1 MIDLCLLWSRS
12 YNTANIFVC
21 LFLRDVDNFI
31 EKLTGTISFLT
42 NIEGDDSD
50 TEDDFVPFI

>member
-1 MIDLCLLWSRS
+1 MIDLCLLLSRS

-31 EKLTGTISFLT
+31 EKLTSTISFLT
-42 NIEGDDSD
+42 NIEGGDSD